1 MRDRLR
7 RHRDEER
14 RHDGSGTPLP
24 DDAQGDDGIDEFRAK
39 TADLLDAARAAI
51 GRALSGN
58 SSEFIHDVRQS
69 GGQ

>member
-14 RHDGSGTPLP
+14 RHDSSGTPQP
-24 DDAQGDDGIDEFRAK
+24 DDAQGDDGIDELRAK
-39 TADLLDAARAAI
+39 TADLLDAASAAI